1 MGDIDTRIQEIS
13 DDMIRDALAGTNGP
27 AARSL
32 AQYCVE
38 LRAELDAAKTRIA
51 DLERQIDR
59 AHWGAIWDD

>member
-1 MGDIDTRIQEIS
+1 MSDIDTRIQEIR

-32 AQYCVE
+32 AAYCVE
-38 LRAELDAAKTRIA
+38 LRAEREAAKARIA

-59 AHWGAIWDD
+59 SNWGDIWDD